1 MADLDRRVRL
11 TIRAEGAYGDD
22 GRFVQG
28 AIVTDETVWCRRE
41 DLGSAED
48 IVDDAG
54 GLVVTSFVNF
64 TIRYRRDVASTR
76 DGLIAMYETLPD
88 GTERAYY
95 IRKVREL
102 PERRKYLEIE
112 CGYSSG

>member
-11 TIRAEGAYGDD
+11 VIRAEGTYGDD
-22 GRFVQG
+22 GRFVEG
-28 AIVTDETVWCRRE
+28 AIVTDESVWCRRE

-48 IVDDAG
+48 IVDNAG
-54 GLVVTSFVNF
+54 GTVVTSFVTF
-64 TIRYRRDVASTR
+64 TVRYRADLASTR
-76 DGLIAMYETLPD
+76 DGLIAMFETLPD

-112 CGYSSG
+112 AAYTSG